1 MFKKT
6 HKEIEEI
13 RGKAKGIYERVDILN
28 QVFRDYYD
36 IIGTN
41 IHSINVRM
49 PDIKSMEKTI
59 ESQQRTI
66 ELLTNAL
73 KDKYKHGLFVVSENG
88 RIPMVIRNGQE
99 LTSKLT
105 SYCSVEW
112 SLDEIPRITTEQN
125 GITHYDMEV

>member
-1 MFKKT
+1 MFNKLYKT
-6 HKEIEEI
+6 LEDIQEYIHKQAREFHEARI
-13 RGKAKGIYERVDILN
+13 
-28 QVFRDYYD
+28 
-36 IIGTN
+36 N
-41 IHSINVRM
+41 ISADVST
-49 PDIKSMEKTI
+49 IKSYMSYVPEKLEKTV